1 MDLIAK
7 DDLFIRIPSI
17 GVIFEF
23 RIFVDGQAASP
34 GAGRVTTLN
43 DEVGYDA
50 MEDGVIVVVIE
61 TVLEEVFGGEGRLF
75 CEEGNVDW
83 ADGCVKRHAR
93 GGRRF
98 GVVM

>member
-7 DDLFIRIPSI
+7 DNLFIGIPSI

-23 RIFVDGQAASP
+23 RVFVDGQAAGP

-50 MEDGVIVVVIE
+50 MEDGTIVVAIE
-61 TVLEEVFGGEGRLF
+61 TVLEEVFGGERRLF
-75 CEEGNVDW
+75 CEEGNMDW

-93 GGRRF
+93 GRQWF